1 METHLDTYLIVIL
14 VVVTILLIV
23 QAAVFV
29 GLYLLARRAMALA
42 EKVSQLQTRA
52 EYLINNTEPVLKMAH
67 GLMTELKDASGYI
80 AQGAQH
86 LTAITEMAKDEAA
99 SIRGLLGD
107 STALA
112 RREVERAREK
122 ADQIHATLANATD
135 QFQITTEIVQRRIL
149 EPAREFSYIMC
160 GVRRA
165 LEVLMA
171 GNRLPVN
178 RAYQDEEMFI

>member
-1 METHLDTYLIVIL
+1 MENHLDTYLIIIL
-14 VVVTILLIV
+14 VIVTILLII
-23 QAAVFV
+23 QAGVFV

-67 GLMTELKDASGYI
+67 GLLTELKEASGYI
-80 AQGAQH
+80 AQGTQH

-99 SIRGLLGD
+99 SLCSLLGD

-122 ADQIHATLANATD
+122 ADKIHATLARATD
-135 QFQITTEIVQRRIL
+135 QFQITTEIVQHRIL
-149 EPAREFSYIMC
+149 EPAREFSYIMY

-165 LEVLMA
+165 IEVLMA